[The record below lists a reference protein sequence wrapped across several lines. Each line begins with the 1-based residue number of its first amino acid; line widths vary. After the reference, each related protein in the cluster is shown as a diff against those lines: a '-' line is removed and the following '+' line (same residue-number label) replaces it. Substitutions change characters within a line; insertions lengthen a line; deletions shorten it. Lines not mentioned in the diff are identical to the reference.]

1 MLLPTLVRGRLIRRY
16 KRFLADVVLD
26 GGEEV
31 TAACPNT
38 GAMLGLDAPGSVIW
52 LSQSASL
59 TRKYRHTWEMVE
71 LADGAAPALVGI
83 NPMRPNTL
91 VAEAIAA
98 GLIAQLAGYDRV
110 RREVKYGEKSRID
123 LLLEGDGRPPCYVE
137 VKNVHLSRTPG
148 LAEFPDCVTARGA
161 RHLVELAAMAA
172 AGARAVMVYL
182 VQRGDA
188 TAFALARDIDPT
200 YAAAYHAARAAG
212 VEAFAFGCSLTPE
225 TISVDGTVPIIE

>member
-26 GGEEV
+26 CGEAV

-38 GAMLGLDAPGSVIW
+38 GAMLGLADPGSVIW
-52 LSQSASL
+52 LSESASL

-83 NPMRPNTL
+83 NPMRPNTI

-98 GLIAQLAGYDRV
+98 GLIPQLAGYDRV

-137 VKNVHLSRTPG
+137 VKNVHLSRQAG

-161 RHLVELAAMAA
+161 RHLVELAAMVA
-172 AGARAVMVYL
+172 AGSRAAMVYL

-188 TAFALARDIDPT
+188 KAFALARDIDPK

-212 VEAFAFGCSLTPE
+212 VEAFAYGCSLTPE